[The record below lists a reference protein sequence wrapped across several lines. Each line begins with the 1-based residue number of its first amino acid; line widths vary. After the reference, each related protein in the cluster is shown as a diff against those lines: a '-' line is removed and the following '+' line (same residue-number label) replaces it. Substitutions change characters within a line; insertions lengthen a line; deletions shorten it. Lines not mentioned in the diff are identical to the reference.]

1 MLVGVTSLSSQ
12 PPYAVAKHEMG
23 TLMSIETAQVI
34 RLHPSDNV
42 IVALA
47 DLAAGTFLTDHGL
60 TLPMAVPRGHKIA
73 TGPIAVGDQVIRYG
87 QIIGV
92 ATVPIAAG
100 EHIHTQNLGMGDHS
114 HDYAFSTDIRPV
126 AMANETR
133 QFMGYHRADG
143 KVGTRN
149 YLGILTSVNCS
160 GSVARFIAEAC
171 ENDTWL
177 DAFPNVDGVVPIVHG
192 TGCGMSG
199 KDEGYD
205 TLFRTLQG
213 YARNPNFGGILL
225 VGLGCEVM
233 QVPDLIGAGRMRGDG
248 NFKYMTIQQTGGT
261 RRTIEKGVAVLKEMA
276 DVANKVARQPAGL
289 EHLMVGMQCGGSDGY
304 SGITANPALGVASD
318 LLVAHG
324 GTTILSET
332 PEIYG
337 AEHLLTRRAV
347 TPEVGQK
354 IVDRIKWWEDYT
366 SRWGGE
372 MDNNPSPGNKKGG
385 LTTILEKSLGA
396 VAKGGSA
403 PLTQVYKFAE
413 QITERGF
420 VYMDSPGYDPASVTG
435 QIASGSNLIVFTTGR
450 GSVSGYKPTPCI
462 KLATNSEMYAR
473 MSEDMDINCGD
484 IITDG
489 VSLEDK
495 GREIF
500 EMFIHVASGGET
512 KSEALGFGGAEFV
525 PWAMGAVM

>member
-1 MLVGVTSLSSQ
+1 MQSPT
-12 PPYAVAKHEMG
+12 
-23 TLMSIETAQVI
+23 I
-34 RLHPSDNV
+34 RLHVTDNV
-42 IVALA
+42 IVALK
-47 DLAAGTFLTDHGL
+47 DLSAGEVVEGL
-60 TLPMAVPRGHKIA
+60 TVPLVQAVPRGHKIA
-73 TGPIAVGDQVIRYG
+73 AAAISVGANVIRYG
-87 QIIGV
+87 QIIGA

-100 EHIHTQNLGMGDHS
+100 EHVHSQNLGMGAHAQ
-114 HDYAFSTDIRPV
+114 DYAFASDLRPLPV
-126 AMANETR
+126 IGAAR
-133 QFMGYHRADG
+133 HFMGYPRADG
-143 KVGTRN
+143 SVGTRN
-149 YLGILTSVNCS
+149 YLGVLTSVNCS
-160 GSVARFIAEAC
+160 GSVARFIAEAA
-171 ENDTWL
+171 ERDGWL
-177 DAFPNVDGVVPIVHG
+177 ADFPNIDGVVPIVHG

-199 KDEGYD
+199 RDEGYD

-233 QVPDLIGAGRMRGDG
+233 QIPDLIGAGRMRKDG
-248 NFKYMTIQQTGGT
+248 NFRYMTIQQTGGT
-261 RRTIEKGVAVLKEMA
+261 RKTIDRGTAMLKEMA
-276 DVANKVARQPAGL
+276 AIANQTTRQPAGL
-289 EHLMVGMQCGGSDGY
+289 QHLMVGMQCGGSDGY
-304 SGITANPALGVASD
+304 SGITANPALGAASD

-347 TPEVGQK
+347 SREVGEK
-354 IVDRIKWWEDYT
+354 IVARIRWWEDYT
-366 SRWGGE
+366 ARWGGE

-396 VAKGGSA
+396 VAKGGTA

-413 QITERGF
+413 PVTERGF
-420 VYMDSPGYDPASVTG
+420 VYMDTPGYDPTSVTG
-435 QIASGSNLIVFTTGR
+435 QIAGGANLIAFTTGR

-484 IITDG
+484 II
-489 VSLEDK
+489 SEDVTLAAK
-495 GREIF
+495 GAEIF
-500 EMFIHVASGGET
+500 ELFLRVASGEKT
-512 KSEALGFGGAEFV
+512 KSEELGFGGAEFV

>member
-1 MLVGVTSLSSQ
+1 MPAQ
-12 PPYAVAKHEMG
+12 
-23 TLMSIETAQVI
+23 TARAI
-34 RLHPSDNV
+34 RLHASDNV

-47 DLAAGTFLTDHGL
+47 DIAAGEVLADHGV
-60 TLPMAVPRGHKIA
+60 TAVEAVPRGHKM
-73 TGPIAVGDQVIRYG
+73 AVAAIGAGAQVIRYG
-87 QIIGV
+87 QIIGA
-92 ATVPIAAG
+92 ATHDIAVGA
-100 EHIHTQNLGMGDHS
+100 HVHTHNLGMGAHAQ
-114 HDYAFSTDIRPV
+114 DYAFASEARALQLPV
-126 AMANETR
+126 TPGR
-133 QFMGYHRADG
+133 TFMGYHRADG
-143 KVGTRN
+143 SVGTRN
-149 YLGILTSVNCS
+149 YLGVLTSVNCS

-171 ENDTWL
+171 EREGWL

-233 QVPDLIGAGRMRGDG
+233 QVPDLIGHGRMRGDG
-248 NFKYMTIQQTGGT
+248 NFRYMTIQQTGGT
-261 RRTIEKGVAVLKEMA
+261 RRTIEKGVAMLKEMA
-276 DVANKVARQPAGL
+276 AKANAAARAPAGI
-289 EHLMVGMQCGGSDGY
+289 EHITVGMQCGGSDGY
-304 SGITANPALGVASD
+304 SGITANPALGFASD

-347 TPEVGQK
+347 TAEVGEK
-354 IVDRIKWWEDYT
+354 IVQRIAWWEDYT
-366 SRWGGE
+366 ARWGGE

-396 VAKGGSA
+396 VAKGGTA

-413 QITERGF
+413 PVTERGF
-420 VYMDSPGYDPASVTG
+420 VYMDTPGYDPASVTG
-435 QIASGSNLIVFTTGR
+435 QIAGGANLVCFTTGR
-450 GSVSGYKPTPCI
+450 GSVSGYKPVPCI
-462 KLATNSEMYAR
+462 KLATNSEMYGR

-484 IITDG
+484 IVSEG

-500 EMFIHVASGGET
+500 EMWIRVASGEET

-525 PWAMGAVM
+525 PWQMGAVM